1 MAAGYSSNYFSL
13 KTNARAYALLEDY
26 GTVAY
31 LPKNTKP
38 FAGFSGDKAI
48 ELQSESLLVGTERY
62 GRGSVVYLVD
72 NPLYRNF
79 WENGK
84 LWLVNAIFM

>member
-1 MAAGYSSNYFSL
+1 MVNISSSFFHH
-13 KTNARAYALLEDY
+13 LL
-26 GTVAY
+26 AY
-31 LPKNTKP
+31 LSKGVQP

-48 ELQSESLLVGTERY
+48 KLQSESLLFGTERF

-72 NPLYRNF
+72 NILYRNF

-84 LWLVNAIFM
+84 LWLVNAVFM